1 MIGRTLEWRLKRRD
15 ESIVN
20 DRKLRSPG
28 NALLSTEN
36 AATLAISSAALPTGN
51 RIGWRGDNHAIE
63 GAPDE
68 CFAHPSVAG

>member
-1 MIGRTLEWRLKRRD
+1 MIGRTLERRLKRRD

-20 DRKLRSPG
+20 DRKFKPAG
-28 NALLSTEN
+28 NARLSTES
-36 AATLAISSAALPTGN
+36 AATLTISSAALPNGN

-68 CFAHPSVAG
+68 CFAHPSVAD